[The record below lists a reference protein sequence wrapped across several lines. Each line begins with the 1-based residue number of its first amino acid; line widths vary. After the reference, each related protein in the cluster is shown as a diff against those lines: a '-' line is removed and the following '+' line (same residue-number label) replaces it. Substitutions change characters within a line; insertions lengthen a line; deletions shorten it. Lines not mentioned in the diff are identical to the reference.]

1 MSKNPILP
9 KNKKAELANVENIE
23 DLIIQKMETQK
34 AGIMEN
40 TEPAFMGAD
49 EGDNP
54 QRVNFMMPRYLFD
67 MMKGRL
73 KRKGDK
79 MSNYLISL
87 VRKDLG
93 DD

>member
-1 MSKNPILP
+1 MSKNLILP
-9 KNKKAELANVENIE
+9 KKKKAELANVENIE

-34 AGIMEN
+34 AEIVEN
-40 TEPAFMGAD
+40 TEGSED
-49 EGDNP
+49 EDNP
-54 QRVNFMMPRYLFD
+54 QRVNFMMPRYLYE

-79 MSNYLISL
+79 MSNYLITL

>member
-1 MSKNPILP
+1 MSKNLILP
-9 KNKKAELANVENIE
+9 KKKKVELANVENIE

-34 AGIMEN
+34 AEIEEN
-40 TEPAFMGAD
+40 TEGLDD
-49 EGDNP
+49 EDNP

>member
-1 MSKNPILP
+1 MSKNLILP
-9 KNKKAELANVENIE
+9 KKKKAELANVENIE

-34 AGIMEN
+34 AEIVEN
-40 TEPAFMGAD
+40 TEGAED
-49 EGDNP
+49 EDNP
-54 QRVNFMMPRYLFD
+54 QRVNFMMPRYLYE

-79 MSNYLISL
+79 MSNYLITL